1 MSATGWYLIE
11 DLETSGGCRW
21 FTTSTQA
28 RGVISAVIHRVA
40 DRGARRV
47 VVTRKNPDGS
57 YAGIVAQHDGF
68 TWRHVAPGKVADL
81 LRARGEID

>member
-28 RGVISAVIHRVA
+28 RGVISAVIHRA
-40 DRGARRV
+40 GAL
-47 VVTRKNPDGS
+47 DAS
-57 YAGIVAQHDGF
+57 
-68 TWRHVAPGKVADL
+68 W
-81 LRARGEID
+81 